1 MAEQETTGNETGRSG
16 DKRDEH
22 FSLPQLEFEMALDM
36 AEGHEEGWIHLVR
49 QAAEM
54 AGGDL
59 LFVLP
64 SFSPDGEAREK
75 AMVRIMD
82 DGREMLLFVSRGEQG
97 FVYEGEEAIPDEIKD
112 FARASIDVLE
122 LMQADE
128 DITAQRGEDDTSAPE
143 ETPA

>member
-36 AEGHEEGWIHLVR
+36 ADGHEEGWIDLVR

-54 AGGDL
+54 TGGDL

-64 SFSPDGEAREK
+64 SFSADGEVHEK
-75 AMVRIMD
+75 AMVRIRD
-82 DGREMLLFVSRGEQG
+82 EEREMLLFVSRREDG
-97 FVYEGEEAIPDEIKD
+97 FAYEGEDDIPEELKD

-128 DITAQRGEDDTSAPE
+128 DIAAQRGEDDTPLGE